1 MEINNTE
8 LELPIKYQRVKLNCD
23 WYCKLKGINR
33 ATYFRWKKSI
43 IDKRKDTPHS
53 NLPKYTKEHEDKVLS
68 WAKRN
73 PDLNVD
79 ELIATALDLKDENGN
94 SCGFYLGSR
103 SYVYRLLRKARLI
116 NSKRST
122 GKGNRHNFNKK
133 KLVATKPNQVYVW
146 DITYLYSS
154 IEGEYF
160 YMYAMMDLYSRKMI
174 HYEVHKEQK
183 DTIAASFLENA
194 LRRER
199 IAIKGHVCKF
209 SEVKDDIVVQN
220 GLILH
225 SDNGSPMKGKN
236 MLFAMISLGITAS
249 YSRPRHSNDNAHM
262 ESSFAT
268 LKHSHSLR
276 IPKYFET
283 VKQAQS
289 WADKFYNWYNNRH
302 LHSGLKFITPNDC
315 HNGKAEEI
323 FRIRNEII
331 EQSIFPKNKPYK
343 LAKRVSLM
351 SFSTRRKKFEQA
363 TKEAEYADI
372 KLAA

>member
-1 MEINNTE
+1 
-8 LELPIKYQRVKLNCD
+8 
-23 WYCKLKGINR
+23 
-33 ATYFRWKKSI
+33 
-43 IDKRKDTPHS
+43 
-53 NLPKYTKEHEDKVLS
+53 
-68 WAKRN
+68 
-73 PDLNVD
+73 
-79 ELIATALDLKDENGN
+79 
-94 SCGFYLGSR
+94 
-103 SYVYRLLRKARLI
+103 
-116 NSKRST
+116 
-122 GKGNRHNFNKK
+122 
-133 KLVATKPNQVYVW
+133 
-146 DITYLYSS
+146 
-154 IEGEYF
+154 
-160 YMYAMMDLYSRKMI
+160 MMDLYSRKMI

-236 MLFAMISLGITAS
+236 MLFAL
-249 YSRPRHSNDNAHM
+249 R
-262 ESSFAT
+262 
-268 LKHSHSLR
+268 SLR